1 MIGDGTDASSGTGEE
16 TTGADAAEGTT
27 GETPAEGTE
36 ETQTEAAGDNSDA
49 AVAIQ

>member
-1 MIGDGTDASSGTGEE
+1 MVQMLLLVQVEE